1 MPRDT
6 VRIPN
11 RMESSREQIFSVA
24 RFAVVLYLHLEENAV
39 HLAQV
44 RKDVN
49 CFVIREVVYFI
60 CQNINSF

>member
-1 MPRDT
+1 
-6 VRIPN
+6 
-11 RMESSREQIFSVA
+11 MESSREQIFSVA